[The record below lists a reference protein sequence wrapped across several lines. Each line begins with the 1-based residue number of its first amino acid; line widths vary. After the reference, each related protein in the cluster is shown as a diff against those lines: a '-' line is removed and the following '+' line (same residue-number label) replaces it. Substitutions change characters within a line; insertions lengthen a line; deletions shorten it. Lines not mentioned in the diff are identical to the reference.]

1 MLVKIWAI
9 LPCAKFCVC
18 GIVDKFF
25 SHGPVFNIV
34 GETPPGVLKLR
45 KSSCAHLKEQL
56 VLPCDPDFYQN
67 WLIWSREIAS

>member
-34 GETPPGVLKLR
+34 GETPPGGLKLR

-56 VLPCDPDFYQN
+56 
-67 WLIWSREIAS
+67 E